1 MVARAQSAKN
11 SVHVHKFFQAWCA
24 FQTIS
29 YTFQVGSSEKKTG
42 TSCLLTESQLFH
54 LLLSTSPAVNIF
66 AGSKT
71 ETYGQ
76 DIEKNETKTVPEN
89 LGHMFSR
96 TEAIQGCV
104 SCRCLI
110 STCINHHSS
119 IPKGI
124 VNFFLFSSKNLICS

>member
-1 MVARAQSAKN
+1 MARAQNAKK

-42 TSCLLTESQLFH
+42 TSCLLPESQLFH

-71 ETYGQ
+71 ETHGQ
-76 DIEKNETKTVPEN
+76 DIEKNETKTVAEN

-104 SCRCLI
+104 PCRCLI
-110 STCINHHSS
+110 STCISHHSG
-119 IPKGI
+119 IPKDI
-124 VNFFLFSSKNLICS
+124 VNFFLFSPKNLICS